1 MALEHKKFLKNQ
13 NGLLRATGPGTGS
26 KVYLDILGLPRSTR
40 NIALKYSFMTNLIKF
55 LLLTLNRKAANVPY
69 PEEEHPVVKHI
80 DWFETDRAY
89 KVRGCKP
96 IHKIGEKYYSANR
109 RIGLKALNG
118 KF

>member
-1 MALEHKKFLKNQ
+1 MSSYQILIFL
-13 NGLLRATGPGTGS
+13 
-26 KVYLDILGLPRSTR
+26 VWYLDITKRAQSDKIIS
-40 NIALKYSFMTNLIKF
+40 NILI
-55 LLLTLNRKAANVPY
+55 LTLNRKAANVPY